1 MTNQTYSCMSLTG
14 SPAGVSL
21 SRWCTLTVAA
31 IMVAGMA
38 ISGYAQEQPAAQ
50 PSAQPATQEAT
61 APKPAPAAQ
70 PKPAENTDGKT
81 KGNYQIHSM
90 VDLGGRL
97 AEKDG
102 SRSMWATMVN
112 QTTGARV
119 LGQELRMHSIDP
131 HKTPFFD
138 TLSSSSFGY
147 GGDPYDASY
156 LNFSKGKWYDF
167 AGNFRRSRQY
177 FDYNLLVNSLLGPN
191 QLTPEPS
198 SLHLF
203 NTVRRNTDTLLTI
216 LPVSVVSF
224 RAGYNHNTHEGPSYS
239 TIHQGG
245 DVQEYQWFRNAVD
258 TWVGGVDYKPLLRTT
273 FSYDQFLVYYKGDTN
288 YSLAP
293 PPYVLPNGQP
303 ASVGVNLLTTSKC
316 GTSGTA
322 NYTLAVVNGVV
333 NPFCSGTTTEDSSLP
348 TRTSFPTEQ
357 FRFASN
363 YWDKIA
369 MNGRFLYSG
378 GNSRVNSFNQTF
390 IGLNSRTLFR
400 EIVDTGALPNGHL
413 ANNKRINV
421 NGDYS
426 IRAEITPIFELS
438 DVINYWDVRVPGET
452 AWNEFALKG
461 VATQKGPPVVYG
473 TSMLTPLNDPSLTP
487 SNTLNTAT
495 GYLAHKNTGNTI
507 LGTVAITPEFKFTGG
522 WRFNDRQIKFN
533 DDPTMTW
540 HQNWM
545 LLGAVIQPSK
555 VVRMNVNYDFMSS
568 HSSNSTTT
576 PSDTYTRE
584 APNKIH
590 DIRFRVQAKPKEWI
604 DFAASVNGFIAD
616 NDDPLVNH
624 KEHNAGFSFTTHVT
638 PAASMNLELD
648 YAYQNIYSS
657 TDLCYT
663 ATPAPIGANSSG
675 TCTYT
680 AGGNPYLGNGLYKA
694 PSNYFNGVFRYTAP
708 KYVVAGAG
716 IRVNS
721 VNGVAE
727 MLSPY
732 QVPGALQ
739 STYWTPFADL
749 VIHIAP
755 QWSWHGDWNRP
766 DYAESGPAGPA
777 PRDFNGN
784 VFTLGVK
791 HEF

>member
-1 MTNQTYSCMSLTG
+1 MRF
-14 SPAGVSL
+14 
-21 SRWCTLTVAA
+21 SRWCTLTAAA
-31 IMVAGMA
+31 ILVGAATYGF
-38 ISGYAQEQPAAQ
+38 AQEQPAQ
-50 PSAQPATQEAT
+50 PSAEPAAQQAT

-70 PKPAENTDGKT
+70 PKPPENTDGKNM
-81 KGNYQIHSM
+81 GSYQVHSM
-90 VDLGGRL
+90 VDLGGRF

-119 LGQELRMHSIDP
+119 LSQEVRMHSVDP

-147 GGDPYDASY
+147 GGDPYDATY

-167 AGNFRRSRQY
+167 ASSFRRSRQY
-177 FDYNLLVNSLLGPN
+177 FDYNLLVNSLLGPT
-191 QLTPEPS
+191 QLVPQPS

-216 LPVSVVSF
+216 LPVSLVSF

-245 DVQEYQWFRNAVD
+245 DVQENQWFRNATD
-258 TWVGGVDYKPLLRTT
+258 TWVGGVDYKPLKRTT

-288 YSLAP
+288 YG
-293 PPYVLPNGQP
+293 VRTQFILPDTTP
-303 ASVGVNLLTTSKC
+303 VSVGVNLLTTTKC
-316 GTSGTA
+316 GTSGTG

-333 NPFCSGTTTEDSSLP
+333 NPFCSGTTTQDEAAP

-378 GNSRVNSFNQTF
+378 GNSRVNSFNETF
-390 IGLNSRTLFR
+390 IGLNSRSLLR
-400 EIVDTGALPNGHL
+400 EQIDTGGLPNGHL

-438 DVINYWDVRVPGET
+438 DVVNYWDVRVPGET
-452 AWNEFALKG
+452 AWNSFTLTG
-461 VATQKGPPVVYG
+461 VKTVTGPPVKYG

-487 SNTLNTAT
+487 ATTLNTDS

-507 LGTVAITPEFKFTGG
+507 LGTVEVTQQVKLTAG
-522 WRFNDRQIKFN
+522 WRFNDRQIKFGT
-533 DDPTMTW
+533 DPTMTW

-545 LLGAVIQPSK
+545 LLGAVAQPSK
-555 VVRMNVNYDFMSS
+555 VVRINVNYDFMTA

-590 DIRFRVQAKPKEWI
+590 DIRARVQAKPKEWI
-604 DFAASVNGFIAD
+604 DFAVSGIGYIAD
-616 NDDPLVNH
+616 NNDPQVNH
-624 KEHNAGFSFTTHVT
+624 KEHNTGFSFTTHIT
-638 PAASMNLELD
+638 PAESMNLELD
-648 YAYQNIYSS
+648 YGFQSVYSS

-663 ATPAPIGANSSG
+663 ATPAPIGATNAG
-675 TCTYT
+675 TCTNT

-694 PSNYFNGVFRYTAP
+694 PSNFFSGTFHYTAP
-708 KYVVAGAG
+708 KYVAMGVG

-739 STYWTPFADL
+739 STYWTPYADL
-749 VIHIAP
+749 VVHLAP

-766 DYAESGPAGPA
+766 DYAEAGPAGPA

-784 VFTLGVK
+784 IFTLGVK
-791 HEF
+791 YAF